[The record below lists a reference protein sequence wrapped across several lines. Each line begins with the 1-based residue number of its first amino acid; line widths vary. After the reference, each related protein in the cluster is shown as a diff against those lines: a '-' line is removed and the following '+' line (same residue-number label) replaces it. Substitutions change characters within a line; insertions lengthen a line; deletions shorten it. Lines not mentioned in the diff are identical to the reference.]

1 MTITLDKYSR
11 QVLTEQQA
19 VEMLYCDPTL
29 RVEDLCLENVD
40 KFNSSSERLHFNTVL
55 AQLDELGIDITEW
68 HTANQS
74 RWNMPTEYRDFDI
87 AKHVIEMCKSDAE
100 LQRAG
105 QELLLFQER
114 GMFDLLKFLHY
125 IVSVMRENDVVWGVG
140 RGSSVAS
147 YVLYLLGVH
156 KVNSLYYDLDIG
168 EFLR

>member
-19 VEMLYCDPTL
+19 VEMLYCDPAL
-29 RVEDLCLENVD
+29 SVEDLCLEDVSQ
-40 KFNSSSERLHFNTVL
+40 FNRASSKLHFNTVL
-55 AQLDELGIDITEW
+55 RQLDELGVDITAW
-68 HTANQS
+68 HRANQS
-74 RWNMPTEYRDFDI
+74 RWAMPDEYKQFDI
-87 AKHVIEMCKSDAE
+87 AKHVIDLCKTEAE

-114 GMFDLLKFLHY
+114 EMFDLLKFLYY
-125 IVSVMRENDVVWGVG
+125 IVETMRKNDVVWGVG